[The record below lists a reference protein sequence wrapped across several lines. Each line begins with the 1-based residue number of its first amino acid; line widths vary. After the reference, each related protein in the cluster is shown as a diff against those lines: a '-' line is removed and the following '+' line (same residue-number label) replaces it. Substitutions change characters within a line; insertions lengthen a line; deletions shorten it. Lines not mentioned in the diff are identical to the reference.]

1 VVAPRNF
8 APASARDAIVYGAD
22 RPGYTPADVD
32 AWIDDML
39 ARGIRRVV
47 CLLEP
52 ARLERYD
59 DLIGHYRRRFVHA
72 LHAPIDDH
80 GLPTTALLE
89 QILDALATAERV
101 GEPIVLHCA
110 AGMGRTGLSAS
121 AWLCW
126 RYRLDI
132 DAAIAE
138 VCAAAR
144 RVGANRDPLEAGP
157 LAREVLAL
165 ALARSAARG

>member
-8 APASARDAIVYGAD
+8 APASTRDTIVHGAD
-22 RPGYTPADVD
+22 RPGYAPADVD

-52 ARLERYD
+52 ARLERYE
-59 DLIGHYRRRFVHA
+59 DLIGHYRRRFGHA

-80 GLPTTALLE
+80 GLPSTPVLE
-89 QILDALATAERV
+89 QTLDTLAAAEHA

-110 AGMGRTGLSAS
+110 AGMGRTGLMAS

-126 RYRLDI
+126 RHRLEV

-157 LAREVLAL
+157 LAREVLAH
-165 ALARSAARG
+165 ARARPAQA